1 MKMQL
6 LTISIL
12 LSLVGCCKRNDL
24 IRINKYEFHSLYSF
38 GKEVKI
44 CSDVDVVHNI
54 IESKKI
60 KGPVIGIDVMTL
72 VLINKKEKGDTL
84 KVIIYGKDCRYFR
97 IGNDYY
103 ESKNS
108 ILDKVQNWEVSK

>member
-1 MKMQL
+1 
-6 LTISIL
+6 
-12 LSLVGCCKRNDL
+12 
-24 IRINKYEFHSLYSF
+24 
-38 GKEVKI
+38 
-44 CSDVDVVHNI
+44 
-54 IESKKI
+54 
-60 KGPVIGIDVMTL
+60 MTL

>member
-1 MKMQL
+1 ME
-6 LTISIL
+6 
-12 LSLVGCCKRNDL
+12 R
-24 IRINKYEFHSLYSF
+24 E
-38 GKEVKI
+38 
-44 CSDVDVVHNI
+44 
-54 IESKKI
+54 KKI
-60 KGPVIGIDVMTL
+60 PSYFFIITKGIDVMTL